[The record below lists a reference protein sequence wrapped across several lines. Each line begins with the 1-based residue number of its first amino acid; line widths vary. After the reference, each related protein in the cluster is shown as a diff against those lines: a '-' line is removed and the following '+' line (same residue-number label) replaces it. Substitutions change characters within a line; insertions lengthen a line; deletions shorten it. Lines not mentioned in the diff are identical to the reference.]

1 MARLYGREEGT
12 VEVLPYPAALAIK
25 IVMDLM
31 RGPTRNLPVPTHAFV
46 TLRSLADAA

>member
-12 VEVLPYPAALAIK
+12 VEVLPYSAALAIK
-25 IVMDLM
+25 IVMDRM

>member
-1 MARLYGREEGT
+1 MGERKERSRCCLN
-12 VEVLPYPAALAIK
+12 PAALAIK
-25 IVMDLM
+25 IVMDRM

>member
-1 MARLYGREEGT
+1 M
-12 VEVLPYPAALAIK
+12 LPYPAALAIK

-31 RGPTRNLPVPTHAFV
+31 RSPTRNLPVSTHAFV